1 MNRKAAILIS
11 AILLGALTPVI
22 ALADDDDCSV
32 PMAQWQPRDAVEQ
45 MAKMHGW
52 TVSRIK
58 VDDGCYEIRGQDE
71 GGHAFEAK
79 VDPGS
84 LAVIRMKQKRAERDK
99 DRGDTDRRGRQ
110 SGTGAVLAPPPT
122 NGLFQGGTP
131 PRVEVQ

>member
-1 MNRKAAILIS
+1 MLIS
-11 AILLGALTPVI
+11 AILLGALMPVI
-22 ALADDDDCSV
+22 ALADVDDCSV

-71 GGHAFEAK
+71 SGHAFEAK

-84 LAVIRMKQKRAERDK
+84 LAVIRMKQKRVERDR
-99 DRGDTDRRGRQ
+99 DRVEDDRDRRGQ
-110 SGTGAVLAPPPT
+110 SGAGEVLAPPPT

-131 PRVEVQ
+131 PKVEVQ